1 MKIYNFNVVH
11 ARSDHRCP
19 QQKQF
24 RRLNTVVEN
33 LETLLFDA
41 HKTKGWQ
48 WVHQEPMWVTW
59 PMEKFGAPS
68 VIYKYILS
76 RALNDKQLT
85 LYLTSW
91 RPTIVRWICTS
102 RSSIPFEATPFLSKN
117 RGSPFPG
124 GLRSHGSRKMAGRSN
139 GKTFVRLRS
148 NVGMEVEFLLL
159 WTMSFHFV

>member
-11 ARSDHRCP
+11 ARSDYRCP

-59 PMEKFGAPS
+59 PMEKFGVPS

-76 RALNDKQLT
+76 RALNGKQLT

-91 RPTIVRWICTS
+91 RPTIVR
-102 RSSIPFEATPFLSKN
+102 
-117 RGSPFPG
+117 
-124 GLRSHGSRKMAGRSN
+124 
-139 GKTFVRLRS
+139 
-148 NVGMEVEFLLL
+148 
-159 WTMSFHFV
+159 